1 VVVVGVLYLSFADLG
16 WLKPGIESAVAEA
29 TGRQLLLGGDFD
41 LDILPAPAIVLENV
55 SLPNAEWGSEPM
67 LATIGHVSARLDL
80 WSLLSGPVRVTELR
94 LRDVDLLLETNEE
107 GDANWIM
114 GAAEEP
120 AEAEPAATASEGAGS
135 VPVIIEFAEL
145 RNIKL
150 RYLAPGAAPFV
161 ASLDS
166 LDISTGEEQYTVLDG
181 KGEIDQLP
189 LRLAG
194 RLGPMRALEK
204 GTGIGIDLE
213 GGLGNLDLA
222 IDGTVGDL
230 ERGTG
235 IDLRTVATSD
245 DVAKILKRFQLDLPL
260 SGALRIETAL
270 ASVDA
275 GMQVTV
281 DASAGEISGNVA
293 ATRQEDR
300 IRFKAAVPALDKVGK
315 TFQVAGLPAQDLA
328 VDGLVVLSSPTIRL
342 HDITARLGDA
352 ELKLDGTI
360 EQDTDA
366 AAQFTIDAIGP
377 SLADLNTGLPALP
390 FTAAMTASI
399 APEQVALDGIK
410 ASFGDSDLSGS
421 LEIATGEKTA
431 LTGRLKSKNL
441 DLTPFAGDSGAEKT
455 SQAAP
460 PAKDKQPE
468 SKYVFVEDPLPFD
481 ELRKTDIDIDADI
494 GRFIL
499 NEVGLLDVATTVDL
513 KDGNLHFENR
523 FHGPEGGS
531 SVSDIAITTAGG
543 VRLQL
548 LGLAQRRPVVG
559 GALPVDR
566 LQGQ

>member
-1 VVVVGVLYLSFADLG
+1 
-16 WLKPGIESAVAEA
+16 
-29 TGRQLLLGGDFD
+29 
-41 LDILPAPAIVLENV
+41 
-55 SLPNAEWGSEPM
+55 M
-67 LATIGHVSARLDL
+67 
-80 WSLLSGPVRVTELR
+80 
-94 LRDVDLLLETNEE
+94 LETNEE

-204 GTGIGIDLE
+204 GTGIGIDL
-213 GGLGNLDLA
+213 
-222 IDGTVGDL
+222 
-230 ERGTG
+230 
-235 IDLRTVATSD
+235 RTVATSD

-342 HDITARLGDA
+342 HD
-352 ELKLDGTI
+352 
-360 EQDTDA
+360 
-366 AAQFTIDAIGP
+366 
-377 SLADLNTGLPALP
+377 
-390 FTAAMTASI
+390 
-399 APEQVALDGIK
+399 
-410 ASFGDSDLSGS
+410 
-421 LEIATGEKTA
+421 
-431 LTGRLKSKNL
+431 
-441 DLTPFAGDSGAEKT
+441 
-455 SQAAP
+455 
-460 PAKDKQPE
+460 
-468 SKYVFVEDPLPFD
+468 
-481 ELRKTDIDIDADI
+481 
-494 GRFIL
+494 
-499 NEVGLLDVATTVDL
+499 
-513 KDGNLHFENR
+513 
-523 FHGPEGGS
+523 
-531 SVSDIAITTAGG
+531 
-543 VRLQL
+543 
-548 LGLAQRRPVVG
+548 
-559 GALPVDR
+559 
-566 LQGQ
+566 